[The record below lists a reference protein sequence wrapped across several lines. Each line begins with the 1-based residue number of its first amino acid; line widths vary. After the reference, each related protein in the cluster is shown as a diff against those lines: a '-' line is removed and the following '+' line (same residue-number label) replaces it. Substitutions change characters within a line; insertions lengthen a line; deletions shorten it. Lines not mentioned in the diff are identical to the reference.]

1 MVHYLKSDD
10 NNIGICYQLLSYMY
24 PLARIFVIV
33 LRIIIR
39 LCLFMMSKGSDTL
52 IVTLKA

>member
-10 NNIGICYQLLSYMY
+10 NNIGICYQLLSY